1 MQRVARCFKKS
12 DSLSSHNKNSL
23 MDKIDIELERI
34 VITAIKIGTI
44 TTLNK
49 LGLINEMVTAAE
61 AEKLYS
67 KKLIDEWRSKR
78 WIVGYPSGNAK
89 RARYYFKR
97 SELELASCMLD
108 LKSSIPE
115 NRIFKYL
122 K

>member
-1 MQRVARCFKKS
+1 
-12 DSLSSHNKNSL
+12 

-89 RARYYFKR
+89 RARYYFNR

-122 K
+122 R